1 DENLLK
7 VLQMQVAEP
16 LPPPRSINPAL
27 SPAIAATLERALA
40 KDPAARHAS
49 INALLVDLE
58 AAVPPGSDRLLIEAQ
73 TGGASSFRIN
83 AITGPALRL
92 VDSQQLARVG
102 SQPLPRHA
110 SEPLPGRASQ
120 PLPAAPSSSTV
131 PDLSTSGKRMW
142 WLAAVPA
149 LGVLALGAWLV
160 LHDAPTALPR
170 PPSEVRAIGEARRG
184 AASEP
189 RSAVAPAAATMAAAS
204 PDAAPMAAASPDAAP
219 PPAMIR
225 VQLATTPPGATVEL
239 DGKRYGETPIDIEL
253 PRQDGDAQLVISR
266 DGFADLKQRLD
277 LRADRSL
284 SLALTRTVR
293 P

>member
-110 SEPLPGRASQ
+110 SQPLPGRGSQ

-160 LHDAPTALPR
+160 FQRDAPTALPR
-170 PPSEVRAIGEARRG
+170 TAGEARVGSERRG

-189 RSAVAPAAATMAAAS
+189 ARGAVAPAAEPDRPARDRATAPAAAT
-204 PDAAPMAAASPDAAP
+204 AAAAAGAAATATDGRDAPSAP
-219 PPAMIR
+219 TIHIKL
-225 VQLATTPPGATVEL
+225 QTTPPGATVEI
-239 DGKRYGETPIDIEL
+239 DGNRFGETPIDME
-253 PRQDGDAQLVISR
+253 
-266 DGFADLKQRLD
+266 
-277 LRADRSL
+277 
-284 SLALTRTVR
+284 LTRR
-293 P
+293 